1 MFQDRQ
7 RHSVPRAWV
16 ALVRLFGG
24 PVVFCLWLAIAG
36 PLRFDHVQI
45 NIKAIG
51 PHHRDAPLLD
61 SPDDPTTM
69 VLLDRHPQERVPR

>member
-1 MFQDRQ
+1 MFN
-7 RHSVPRAWV
+7 
-16 ALVRLFGG
+16 
-24 PVVFCLWLAIAG
+24 
-36 PLRFDHVQI
+36 HVQI

-69 VLLDRHPQERVPR
+69 VLLDRHFQKAI